1 MTERVLLPYIDI
13 DLSKAFDSISHNL
26 LIAKLKAYGFDTDA
40 INVMKSYLPGRC
52 QRVRLYNV
60 FSEW

>member
-40 INVMKSYLPGRC
+40 INVMKSYLLGRC